1 MSSTKSL
8 VTPQIGNTPLKDRS
22 IQPTWSNAYKDL
34 GGFGLVI
41 TVTLPVVVGTSESER
56 MVTKV
61 ANNNSVSLL
70 GMFFN
75 PAVIKSIVAGI

>member
-1 MSSTKSL
+1 MKPL
-8 VTPQIGNTPLKDRS
+8 QIGNTPLKDQT

-70 GMFFN
+70 GNISMLNRFYTFT
-75 PAVIKSIVAGI
+75 SIFVWFQ

>member
-1 MSSTKSL
+1 M
-8 VTPQIGNTPLKDRS
+8 
-22 IQPTWSNAYKDL
+22 
-34 GGFGLVI
+34 I

-70 GMFFN
+70 GNISISMLNRFYTFTSIF
-75 PAVIKSIVAGI
+75 VWFQLSLSKLKSKILQFEPVSG